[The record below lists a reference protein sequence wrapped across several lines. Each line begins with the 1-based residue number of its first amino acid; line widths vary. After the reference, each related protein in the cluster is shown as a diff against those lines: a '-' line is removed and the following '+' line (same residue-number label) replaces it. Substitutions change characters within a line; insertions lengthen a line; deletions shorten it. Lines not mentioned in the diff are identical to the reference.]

1 MLEAFE
7 ILFSGA
13 TRLVTAPLSAAEEG
27 LLQRALAPNEPLERY
42 LRGRGER
49 VGWMLW
55 ALTSERL
62 HCLTVNGK
70 RPPRAHAHGSVVS
83 IEAVRGKWGATLLV
97 RTSEAREVIFAA
109 DFAQSDDFLAALV
122 NYSPNVAAALP
133 KLAPPPV
140 PPPPPRAPVVAAPS
154 VAAASVSVRADPD
167 DAGRLVQAL
176 REAAALREQGLLTDE
191 EFAALKRKVLGT

>member
-55 ALTSERL
+55 ALTPERL

-83 IEAVRGKWGATLLV
+83 IEAVRGKWGATVLV
-97 RTSEAREVIFAA
+97 RTNEARELMFAA
-109 DFAQSDDFLAALV
+109 DFAQSDDFLEALV
-122 NYSPNVAAALP
+122 SYSPNVVAPP
-133 KLAPPPV
+133 KLAPA
-140 PPPPPRAPVVAAPS
+140 PPPPRAPVVAARS
-154 VAAASVSVRADPD
+154 VAASAPV
-167 DAGRLVQAL
+167 AGETEPTRLLESL
-176 REAAALREQGLLTDE
+176 REAATLREKGLLTDE
-191 EFAALKRKVLGT
+191 EFAALKRKLLGT